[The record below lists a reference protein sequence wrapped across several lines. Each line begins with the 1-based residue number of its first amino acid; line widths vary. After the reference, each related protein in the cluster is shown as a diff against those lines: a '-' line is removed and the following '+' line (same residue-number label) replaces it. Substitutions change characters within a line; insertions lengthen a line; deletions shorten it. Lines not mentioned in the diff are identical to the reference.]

1 MRIYSNLDETV
12 SLEVDRSQSPIE
24 TRSHAAKPSKG
35 SKGSK
40 PSKGSKGSKGSK
52 PSKDSVDSVDSNDK
66 QTMNENSER
75 AGDAAKKLFNN
86 IKSKLFSFPSRKELN
101 ELNNVINSEAE
112 ANDDEEE

>member
-40 PSKGSKGSKGSK
+40 GSK
-52 PSKDSVDSVDSNDK
+52 PSKNSVDSIDSSDK

>member
-40 PSKGSKGSKGSK
+40 G
-52 PSKDSVDSVDSNDK
+52 SVDSIDSNDK

-101 ELNNVINSEAE
+101 ELNNVLNSEAE
-112 ANDDEEE
+112 ANDDEEEE

>member
-40 PSKGSKGSKGSK
+40 G
-52 PSKDSVDSVDSNDK
+52 SVDSIDSNDK

-101 ELNNVINSEAE
+101 ELNNVINSETE

>member
-40 PSKGSKGSKGSK
+40 G
-52 PSKDSVDSVDSNDK
+52 SKDSVDSIDSSDK

>member
-40 PSKGSKGSKGSK
+40 G
-52 PSKDSVDSVDSNDK
+52 SVDSIDSSDK

-101 ELNNVINSEAE
+101 ELNNVLNSEAE

>member
-1 MRIYSNLDETV
+1 MDETV

-40 PSKGSKGSKGSK
+40 GSKDSKD
-52 PSKDSVDSVDSNDK
+52 SKDSVDSIDSSNK

-75 AGDAAKKLFNN
+75 AGQAAKKLFNN

-101 ELNNVINSEAE
+101 ELNNVLNSEAE

>member
-40 PSKGSKGSKGSK
+40 GSK
-52 PSKDSVDSVDSNDK
+52 PSKGSVDSVDSNDK

-101 ELNNVINSEAE
+101 ELNNVINAEAE
-112 ANDDEEE
+112 ANDEEEE

>member
-40 PSKGSKGSKGSK
+40 SSI
-52 PSKDSVDSVDSNDK
+52 DSIDSSDK

-112 ANDDEEE
+112 ANDDEEEE

>member
-40 PSKGSKGSKGSK
+40 GSK
-52 PSKDSVDSVDSNDK
+52 PSKGSVDSVDSNDK

-75 AGDAAKKLFNN
+75 AGEAAKKLFNN

-101 ELNNVINSEAE
+101 ELNNVLNSEAE

>member
-40 PSKGSKGSKGSK
+40 GSK
-52 PSKDSVDSVDSNDK
+52 PSKNSVDSVDSNDK

>member
-40 PSKGSKGSKGSK
+40 GSK
-52 PSKDSVDSVDSNDK
+52 PSKGSVDSVDSNDK

-75 AGDAAKKLFNN
+75 AGEAAKKLFNN

>member
-40 PSKGSKGSKGSK
+40 GSK
-52 PSKDSVDSVDSNDK
+52 PSKGSVDSVDSNDK

-101 ELNNVINSEAE
+101 ELNNVLNSEAE
-112 ANDDEEE
+112 ANDDEEEE

>member
-40 PSKGSKGSKGSK
+40 GSKDSKD
-52 PSKDSVDSVDSNDK
+52 SKDSVDSIDSSNK

-75 AGDAAKKLFNN
+75 AGEAAKKLFNN

-101 ELNNVINSEAE
+101 ELNNVLNSEAE

>member
-40 PSKGSKGSKGSK
+40 SSI
-52 PSKDSVDSVDSNDK
+52 DSIDSSDK

-101 ELNNVINSEAE
+101 ELNNVLNSEAE

>member
-40 PSKGSKGSKGSK
+40 SSI
-52 PSKDSVDSVDSNDK
+52 DSIDSSDK

-86 IKSKLFSFPSRKELN
+86 IK
-101 ELNNVINSEAE
+101 
-112 ANDDEEE
+112 